1 MHTYEN
7 DIENYFRKK
16 LILTVGRGLVQP
28 PVRKSLKKKRAALR
42 RQADV
47 ADGENADKAGADKE
61 AEVLEKGEAGT
72 WSGRAGRGRWQ

>member
-1 MHTYEN
+1 M
-7 DIENYFRKK
+7 
-16 LILTVGRGLVQP
+16 QP

-72 WSGRAGRGRWQ
+72 WSGRAG